1 MEYQQYQQYRP
12 SHYPGQPHMPVR
24 RKRVTLGGHFKN
36 QWNNSRGFF
45 KQWWGQK
52 TNRQPEQ
59 QHPASYYPPQTGAGI
74 SRPTKRRR
82 KQYQN
87 GGLYFPIIRKID
99 KHIRSKRRR
108 RKQNQKGSAVPS
120 IPSLSMLPSM
130 TRAFSKIE
138 IERKRLKKARG
149 TKQSGGG
156 MGNLTRQTPRK
167 QLNNVPTH
175 FQYHQ

>member
-45 KQWWGQK
+45 KQWWRQK
-52 TNRQPEQ
+52 TARQPEQ
-59 QHPASYYPPQTGAGI
+59 QQQPASYYPPQTGSGI

-82 KQYQN
+82 KHYQN
-87 GGLYFPIIRKID
+87 GGIFLPIIRKIE
-99 KHIRSKRRR
+99 KHTLKRRR
-108 RKQNQKGSAVPS
+108 P
-120 IPSLSMLPSM
+120 
-130 TRAFSKIE
+130 
-138 IERKRLKKARG
+138 KKARG

-156 MGNLTRQTPRK
+156 MGNFTRQTPRK

>member
-12 SHYPGQPHMPVR
+12 SHYPGQPHIPVR
-24 RKRVTLGGHFKN
+24 QKRVTLGGHFKN

-52 TNRQPEQ
+52 TDRQPEQ
-59 QHPASYYPPQTGAGI
+59 PNNSYYPTQTGSGI
-74 SRPTKRRR
+74 SRPRKRRQ
-82 KQYQN
+82 KHYQY
-87 GGLYFPIIRKID
+87 GGLINPNLIRDLTRIGKIA
-99 KHIRSKRRR
+99 KKTYPKS
-108 RKQNQKGSAVPS
+108 RKKQSGGAFGMPS
-120 IPSLSMLPSM
+120 YAGKFIKLG
-130 TRAFSKIE
+130 KKYGG
-138 IERKRLKKARG
+138 RKKKAGG

-167 QLNNVPTH
+167 QLNNVPTQ